1 MVIQYFFY
9 LVVMVISQN
18 SEAASKNYVI
28 GSVEQEIVVST
39 FKIVQISLS
48 FLY

>member
-9 LVVMVISQN
+9 LVVTVITQN
-18 SEAASKNYVI
+18 SAAASKNYVI
-28 GSVEQEIVVST
+28 GSVEQEIIVNT
-39 FKIVQISLS
+39 LKIVQISVS